1 MTKVAANHLSRSA
14 FVYIRQSMADQ
25 LVYNPETPPSVQARR
40 SGSAARLESGRGR
53 RTMISA
59 AREAASAREREM
71 AADECGFE

>member
-1 MTKVAANHLSRSA
+1 MTKVAAYHLSRSA
-14 FVYIRQSMADQ
+14 FVYIRQSTADQ
-25 LVYNPETPPSVQARR
+25 LLYNPETPPSVQARR

-71 AADECGFE
+71 AAVEYGFE